1 MTGVTMAIITTGCIN
16 LKSGVI
22 TLDGSS
28 LNPIQNCPLPNNA
41 VVARIER
48 KMASASQTVGEDF
61 CTNIQNYSCSRRIFS
76 PETTT
81 REAVEQECTKVEE
94 FGGSTCMSLPS
105 HYFDTREAA
114 KRDDTSSIALQPG
127 GEYNRSEYQCHQ
139 NLLKDGDDY
148 LAVAQGDDLREAL
161 MLAQLEC
168 TGIAPRLSAMQQG
181 AKK

>member
-1 MTGVTMAIITTGCIN
+1 MAFITTGCIG
-16 LKSGVI
+16 LKNGVV

-48 KMASASQTVGEDF
+48 KMASASRTVGEDF
-61 CTNIQNYSCSRRIFS
+61 CTQIQNYTCTRRVFS
-76 PETTT
+76 PETSNRT
-81 REAVEQECTKVEE
+81 AIEQECTKIDE
-94 FGGSTCMSLPS
+94 FGGSACLTLTS

-114 KRDDTSSIALQPG
+114 KRDDTPSVSLQLG
-127 GEYNRSEYQCHQ
+127 GEYNRSEYQCYQ

-148 LAVAQGDDLREAL
+148 LAVGQGDDLREAL
-161 MLAQLEC
+161 LLSHLEC
-168 TGIAPRLSAMQQG
+168 TGIAPRLSAMQG